1 MNIRPEY
8 VIDTKNLLHEL
19 TLNSSIQKLDTNINL
34 KSESSNFDLNM
45 PKLLKS
51 ESKASLSRKKLD
63 PLNIESHRTLQNID
77 SVRTLGSV
85 EFNKNSLLK
94 KES

>member
-1 MNIRPEY
+1 
-8 VIDTKNLLHEL
+8 
-19 TLNSSIQKLDTNINL
+19 
-34 KSESSNFDLNM
+34 M

-63 PLNIESHRTLQNID
+63 PLNLESHRTLQIVD

-85 EFNKNSLLK
+85 EFNKNTLLK